1 MVLRRRLAEFRH
13 PWQTA
18 HALPVLTVVLIVVIT
33 VVDLISSPDVHLGPL
48 LVVAPALAASFAG
61 PRLTA
66 GIGALAVGA
75 QVLIAMLRGGLTT
88 RNHLMQVISVA
99 MISALVWYLC
109 LRREQRRREVVRL
122 RSVAEAAQRVLLRP
136 LPRRVGSLRIASF
149 YLAADDEAQIGGDL
163 YALARTDAG
172 IRLII
177 GDVRGK
183 GLAAV
188 GDAAQLLG
196 AFREGAHRFAA
207 LPELA
212 AALEESICRYLAE
225 LSSTDADADER
236 FITGIV
242 ADLREHDGEGAL
254 TTFGHPPPLLLR
266 DGRVHTLDARWPA
279 PPLGLCQGIGAAD
292 YVVDTFTLHARD
304 ILVLYTDGVIEARA
318 PDGTFYPLTERVARW
333 SGLGPEGLLDH
344 LRHDLPAYVGGRLA
358 DDAAVVAIERAPTP
372 PPGRRSYG
380 AAAVSKVAR

>member
-1 MVLRRRLAEFRH
+1 M
-13 PWQTA
+13 
-18 HALPVLTVVLIVVIT
+18 VIT

-66 GIGALAVGA
+66 GIGAVAVGA
-75 QVLIAMLRGGLTT
+75 QVLIAMLRGGLIT

-99 MISALVWYLC
+99 MISVLVWYLC

-266 DGRVHTLDARWPA
+266 DGRVHTLDARRPA
-279 PPLGLCQGIGAAD
+279 PPLGLCQGIGAVD

-372 PPGRRSYG
+372 PPGRRGYG